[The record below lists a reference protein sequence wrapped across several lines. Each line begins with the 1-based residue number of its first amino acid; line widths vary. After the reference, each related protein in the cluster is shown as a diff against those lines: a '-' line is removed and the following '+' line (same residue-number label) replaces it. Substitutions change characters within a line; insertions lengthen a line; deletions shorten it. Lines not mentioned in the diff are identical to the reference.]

1 MNIIEKIF
9 GTHSENELKR
19 IYPIVDRIEALGPE
33 MEALSDE
40 ELRGKTKEFKERLKE
55 GETLDDILPEA
66 YAVVRE
72 GAYRSLGMRHYRVQL
87 IGGIILHQGRIAEMR
102 TGEGKTLVSTLPA
115 YLNALDGKGVH
126 IVTVNDYLA
135 KRDAEWMGKVHEFL
149 GLKVGVVLNE
159 MNNDERREAYN
170 CDITYVTNNELG
182 FDYLRD
188 NMVIYKEQL
197 VQRGLHYAVIDE
209 VDSVLI
215 DEARTPLIISGQ
227 SGKSTA
233 LYEAC
238 DVLAKQ
244 LERGEASGEFSKMN
258 AIMGEEIEETG
269 DFIVDEKEKT
279 VNLTEDGVKKVE
291 KFFHIENLA
300 DPENLEI
307 QHNIIL
313 ALRAHNLMFRDQDYV
328 VTPDG
333 EVMIVDEFTG
343 RIMPGRRYS
352 DGLHQAIEA
361 KEHVKV
367 RRESKTLATITFQ
380 NLFNKYDKKSGMTG
394 TAITEEKEFRD
405 IYGMDVVEIPT
416 NKPVQR
422 VDLED
427 AVYKTKKEKYE
438 AVVEA
443 VKEAHATGQ
452 PVLVGTIT
460 IEVSE
465 LLSKMLKKEGIKH
478 NVLNAKYHEQE
489 AAIVADAGLHGAV
502 TIATN
507 MAGRGTDIKLDDD
520 ARAAGGLK
528 IIGTERHESRRIDNQ
543 LRGRSGRQGDPGESR
558 FYLSLEDDLMRLFNT
573 QLVARVM
580 AKGMPEGEPIEAKSV
595 SKGVR
600 TAQKAVES
608 RNFEIRKNVLKY
620 DDVMNKQRTV
630 IYAERQAV
638 LKGEDIH
645 EDILKFIDETVLS
658 YIKGANKGSDKPKD
672 WDWEGL
678 FKALNAVYPIAVDS
692 EAAKDAVSKLKGDK
706 AVVALQELIVSD
718 AKDQYADFE
727 GKLGEEG
734 LRQLERRVVLAV
746 LDRKWREH
754 LYEMDYLKDGIGLR
768 GMGQRDPL
776 VEYQREGYQMY
787 NSMIEAIKEETIQLL
802 FHVDIDRVAT
812 TEDTDTESDE
822 DEAVNAAEAVMGLE
836 GETEPTGEIAPAEPE
851 TDDESEKTVIDELAD
866 EQKNEPGIVGMQ
878 PISHAEGKVP
888 ANKRP
893 KSAELHSPWADG
905 RTFPGTGKNA
915 QCPCGSG
922 RKYKMCH
929 GQNEA

>member
-1 MNIIEKIF
+1 MGLMDKIF
-9 GTHSENELKR
+9 GTHSQHELKR
-19 IYPIVDRIEALGPE
+19 IYPIVDRIEALEPE
-33 MEALSDE
+33 MKALSDA
-40 ELRGKTKEFKERLKE
+40 ELKDKTREFKERLKE

-72 GAYRSLGMRHYRVQL
+72 GAYRSMGMRHYRVQL

-115 YLNALDGKGVH
+115 YLNALEGKGVH

-149 GLKVGVVLNE
+149 GLTVGVVLND
-159 MNNDERREAYN
+159 MDNDERRAAYN

-197 VQRGLHYAVIDE
+197 VQRGLNFAVIDE

-227 SGKSTA
+227 SNKSTK

-238 DVLAKQ
+238 DILARQ
-244 LERGEASGEFSKMN
+244 LERGEASGEFSKIN
-258 AIMGEEIEETG
+258 AIMGEDIEESG
-269 DFIVDEKEKT
+269 DFIVNEKEKV

-291 KFFHIENLA
+291 NFFHIENLA

-328 VTPDG
+328 VTQEG

-380 NLFNKYDKKSGMTG
+380 NLFNKYEKKSGMTG
-394 TAITEEKEFRD
+394 TALTEEKEFRD

-416 NKPVQR
+416 NRPVQR
-422 VDLED
+422 KDLED
-427 AVYKTKKEKYE
+427 AVYKTKQEKYH

-465 LLSKMLKKEGIKH
+465 LLNKMLKKEGIQHK
-478 NVLNAKYHEQE
+478 VLNAKYHELE
-489 AAIVADAGLHGAV
+489 AEIVADAGQHGAV

-507 MAGRGTDIKLDDD
+507 MAGRGTDIKLDDA
-520 ARAAGGLK
+520 AREAGGLK

-558 FYLSLEDDLMRLFNT
+558 FYISLEDDLMRLFGSERLMSVFNT
-573 QLVARVM
+573 LGV
-580 AKGMPEGEPIEAKSV
+580 EDGEQIEHKMLSSAIEK
-595 SKGVR
+595 
-600 TAQKAVES
+600 AQKKIEGN
-608 RNFEIRKNVLKY
+608 NFGIRKNLLEY
-620 DDVMNKQRTV
+620 DQVMNEQREI
-630 IYAERQAV
+630 IYEERRRV
-638 LKGEDIH
+638 LDGESMRDTIYNMMT
-645 EDILKFIDETVLS
+645 EYVENMTDRFAAPD
-658 YIKGANKGSDKPKD
+658 A
-672 WDWEGL
+672 
-678 FKALNAVYPIAVDS
+678 DS
-692 EAAKDAVSKLKGDK
+692 EEWDLSGLELTLHGEIPMLKMPDAEEVKDMRQKELKHTLKERAVK
-706 AVVALQELIVSD
+706 A
-718 AKDQYADFE
+718 Y
-727 GKLGEEG
+727 EEKEAEFPEAEQ
-734 LRQLERRVVLAV
+734 LREMERVVLLKAI
-746 LDRKWREH
+746 DTRW
-754 LYEMDYLKDGIGLR
+754 MDHIDDMDQLRQGIGLQAY
-768 GMGQRDPL
+768 GQRDPL
-776 VEYQREGYQMY
+776 VEYKMMGYDMFGEMT
-787 NSMIEAIKEETIQLL
+787 NSIAETTIRTL
-802 FHVDIDRVAT
+802 FHIR
-812 TEDTDTESDE
+812 
-822 DEAVNAAEAVMGLE
+822 
-836 GETEPTGEIAPAEPE
+836 I
-851 TDDESEKTVIDELAD
+851 
-866 EQKNEPGIVGMQ
+866 EQKVEREQVAQATGTNKDDSA
-878 PISHAEGKVP
+878 SHTPKKREEKKVYP
-888 ANKRP
+888 NDP
-893 KSAELHSPWADG
+893 
-905 RTFPGTGKNA
+905 
-915 QCPCGSG
+915 CPCGSG
-922 RKYKMCH
+922 KKYKQCC
-929 GQNEA
+929 GRK

>member
-1 MNIIEKIF
+1 MGLMDKIF
-9 GTHSENELKR
+9 GTHSQHELKR
-19 IYPIVDRIEALGPE
+19 IYPIVDRIEALEPE
-33 MEALSDE
+33 MKALSDA
-40 ELRGKTKEFKERLKE
+40 ELKDKTREFKERLKE

-72 GAYRSLGMRHYRVQL
+72 GAYRSMGMRHYRVQL

-115 YLNALDGKGVH
+115 YLNALEEKGVH

-149 GLKVGVVLNE
+149 GLTVGVVLND
-159 MNNDERREAYN
+159 MDNDERRAAYN

-197 VQRGLHYAVIDE
+197 VQRGLNFAVIDE

-227 SGKSTA
+227 SNKSTK

-238 DVLAKQ
+238 DILARQ
-244 LERGEASGEFSKMN
+244 LERGEASGEFSKIN
-258 AIMGEEIEETG
+258 AIMGEDIEESG
-269 DFIVDEKEKT
+269 DFIVNEKEKV

-291 KFFHIENLA
+291 NFFHIENLA

-328 VTPDG
+328 VTQEG

-380 NLFNKYDKKSGMTG
+380 NLFNKYEKKSGMTG
-394 TAITEEKEFRD
+394 TALTEEKEFRD

-416 NKPVQR
+416 NRPVQR
-422 VDLED
+422 KDLED
-427 AVYKTKKEKYE
+427 AVYKTKQEKYH

-465 LLSKMLKKEGIKH
+465 LLSKMLKKEGIQHK
-478 NVLNAKYHEQE
+478 VLNAKYHELE
-489 AAIVADAGLHGAV
+489 AEIVADAGQHGAV

-507 MAGRGTDIKLDDD
+507 MAGRGTDIKLDDA
-520 ARAAGGLK
+520 AREAGGLK

-558 FYLSLEDDLMRLFNT
+558 FYISLEDDLMRLFGSERLMSVFNT
-573 QLVARVM
+573 LGV
-580 AKGMPEGEPIEAKSV
+580 EDGEQIEHKMLSSAIEK
-595 SKGVR
+595 
-600 TAQKAVES
+600 AQKKIEGN
-608 RNFEIRKNVLKY
+608 NFGIRKNLLEY
-620 DDVMNKQRTV
+620 DQVMNEQREI
-630 IYAERQAV
+630 IYEERRRV
-638 LKGEDIH
+638 LDGESMRDTIYNMMT
-645 EDILKFIDETVLS
+645 EYVENMTDRFAAPD
-658 YIKGANKGSDKPKD
+658 A
-672 WDWEGL
+672 
-678 FKALNAVYPIAVDS
+678 DS
-692 EAAKDAVSKLKGDK
+692 EEWD
-706 AVVALQELIVSD
+706 
-718 AKDQYADFE
+718 
-727 GKLGEEG
+727 
-734 LRQLERRVVLAV
+734 LA
-746 LDRKWREH
+746 
-754 LYEMDYLKDGIGLR
+754 
-768 GMGQRDPL
+768 
-776 VEYQREGYQMY
+776 
-787 NSMIEAIKEETIQLL
+787 
-802 FHVDIDRVAT
+802 
-812 TEDTDTESDE
+812 
-822 DEAVNAAEAVMGLE
+822 GLE
-836 GETEPTGEIAPAEPE
+836 LT
-851 TDDESEKTVIDELAD
+851 
-866 EQKNEPGIVGMQ
+866 
-878 PISHAEGKVP
+878 
-888 ANKRP
+888 
-893 KSAELHSPWADG
+893 LHG
-905 RTFPGTGKNA
+905 RFR
-915 QCPCGSG
+915 C
-922 RKYKMCH
+922 
-929 GQNEA
+929 